1 MPDPKQPQ
9 WQPISQMPLVSEM
22 ISGMLGE
29 AQNLYKNLLLARPKP
44 HLLDDAT
51 VARVIDV
58 YTTQKDDLWL
68 YEDQLKHWQK
78 SKLTDRQAQDIQR
91 MQSHL
96 LQLGELIDKILT
108 LIEKLKERTIER
120 VLAKSDE
127 ELALEMLTG
136 KWKP

>member
-9 WQPISQMPLVSEM
+9 WQPISQMPLVSE
-22 ISGMLGE
+22 IICGMLGE

-68 YEDQLKHWQK
+68 YEGQLKHWQK

-120 VLAKSDE
+120 VLAKSDG

-136 KWKP
+136 KWEP

>member
-29 AQNLYKNLLLARPKP
+29 AHNLYKNLLLARPKP

-120 VLAKSDE
+120 VLAKSDG

>member
-9 WQPISQMPLVSEM
+9 WQPISQMPFVSEM
-22 ISGMLGE
+22 ICGMFCE
-29 AQNLYKNLLLARPKP
+29 AQKLYKDLLLARPKP
-44 HLLDDAT
+44 HVLDDAT
-51 VARVIDV
+51 VSRVIDV

-68 YEDQLKHWQK
+68 YEGQLKHWQK
-78 SKLTDRQAQDIQR
+78 SKLTDRQEQDIEW
-91 MQSHL
+91 MQAQL
-96 LQLGELIDKILT
+96 LQLREQIDHILT
-108 LIEKLKERTIER
+108 LAGELKERTIER

>member
-1 MPDPKQPQ
+1 
-9 WQPISQMPLVSEM
+9 
-22 ISGMLGE
+22 
-29 AQNLYKNLLLARPKP
+29 
-44 HLLDDAT
+44 
-51 VARVIDV
+51 VIDV

-120 VLAKSDE
+120 VLAKSDG

>member
-68 YEDQLKHWQK
+68 YEGQLKHWQK

-120 VLAKSDE
+120 VLAKSDG

>member
-120 VLAKSDE
+120 VLAKSDG